1 MMNEKQ
7 IDFYQ
12 VQLNIMSLNLISIK
26 QSINKAR
33 NIKASLDWD
42 SIDESLAK
50 YAKISQLIY
59 RIDALENMFK
69 DMDAYLGRKNEK
81 VCNQINNIDNILVEL
96 GE

>member
-12 VQLNIMSLNLISIK
+12 VQLNIMSLNLVSIR

-42 SIDESLAK
+42 SDESLAK
-50 YAKISQLIY
+50 HAKIAQLIY
-59 RIDALENMFK
+59 RIDALEKMFK
-69 DMDAYLGRKNEK
+69 DMDDYLGRKNEI
-81 VCNQINNIDNILVEL
+81 VCNHINNIDNILEEL

>member
-1 MMNEKQ
+1 MNEKQ

-12 VQLNIMSLNLISIK
+12 VQLNIMSLNLVSIK

-33 NIKASLDWD
+33 NIKASLNWD
-42 SIDESLAK
+42 SDESLAK
-50 YAKISQLIY
+50 HTKIAQLIY

-81 VCNQINNIDNILVEL
+81 VCNQINNIDNILEEL

>member
-12 VQLNIMSLNLISIK
+12 VQLNIMSLNLVSIK

-33 NIKASLDWD
+33 NIKASLNWD
-42 SIDESLAK
+42 SDESLAK
-50 YAKISQLIY
+50 HTKIAQLIY

-69 DMDAYLGRKNEK
+69 DMDAYLGRKNEI
-81 VCNQINNIDNILVEL
+81 VCNHINNIDNILEEL

>member
-12 VQLNIMSLNLISIK
+12 VQLNIMSLNLMSIR

-42 SIDESLAK
+42 SDESLAK
-50 YAKISQLIY
+50 HAKIAQLIY

-69 DMDAYLGRKNEK
+69 DMDAYLGRKNK
-81 VCNQINNIDNILVEL
+81 IVGNHINNIDNILEEL

>member
-59 RIDALENMFK
+59 RIDALENVFK
-69 DMDAYLGRKNEK
+69 DMDAYLGRKNEI
-81 VCNQINNIDNILVEL
+81 VCNHINNIDNILEEL

>member
-12 VQLNIMSLNLISIK
+12 VQLNIMSLNLVSIR

-81 VCNQINNIDNILVEL
+81 VCNQINNIDNILEEL

>member
-7 IDFYQ
+7 IDSYQ
-12 VQLNIMSLNLISIK
+12 VQLNIMSLNLVSIK

-42 SIDESLAK
+42 SDESLAK
-50 YAKISQLIY
+50 PAKIAQLIY

-69 DMDAYLGRKNEK
+69 DMDAYLGRKNEI
-81 VCNQINNIDNILVEL
+81 VCNHINNIDNILEEL

>member
-26 QSINKAR
+26 QSINEAR

-42 SIDESLAK
+42 SDESLAK
-50 YAKISQLIY
+50 HAKIAQLIY
-59 RIDALENMFK
+59 RIDALENIFK
-69 DMDAYLGRKNEK
+69 DMDAYLERKNEI
-81 VCNQINNIDNILVEL
+81 VCNHINNIYDILDEL

>member
-7 IDFYQ
+7 INSYQ
-12 VQLNIMSLNLISIK
+12 VQLNIMSLNLVSIR
-26 QSINKAR
+26 QSINEAR

-50 YAKISQLIY
+50 YAKIAQLIY
-59 RIDALENMFK
+59 KIDALENMFK
-69 DMDAYLGRKNEK
+69 DMDAYLGRKNEI
-81 VCNQINNIDNILVEL
+81 VGNHINYIDNILEEL

>member
-12 VQLNIMSLNLISIK
+12 IQLNIMSLNLTSVK
-26 QSINKAR
+26 QSINEAR

-42 SIDESLAK
+42 SDESLAK
-50 YAKISQLIY
+50 HAKIAQLIY
-59 RIDALENMFK
+59 RIDALENIFK
-69 DMDAYLGRKNEK
+69 DMDAYLGRKNEI
-81 VCNQINNIDNILVEL
+81 VCNHINNIYDILEEL

>member
-1 MMNEKQ
+1 MMNEKK

-33 NIKASLDWD
+33 NIKANLDWD
-42 SIDESLAK
+42 SI
-50 YAKISQLIY
+50 AKISQLIY
-59 RIDALENMFK
+59 RIDALENVFK
-69 DMDAYLGRKNEK
+69 DMDAYLGRKNEI
-81 VCNQINNIDNILVEL
+81 VGNHINNIDNILEEL